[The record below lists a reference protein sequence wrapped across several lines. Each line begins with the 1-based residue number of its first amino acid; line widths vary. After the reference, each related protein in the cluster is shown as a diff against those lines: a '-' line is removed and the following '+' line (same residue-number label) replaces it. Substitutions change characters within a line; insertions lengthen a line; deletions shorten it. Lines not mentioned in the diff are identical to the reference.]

1 MVFTCQK
8 DIFQESLNICSK
20 AVTSKTTLPILEGFL
35 IEASDMNIKITGY
48 NLELG
53 IECTSAANVE
63 KSGSVVIPAK
73 ILSDIIREMPD
84 GEILLNVSDDNKV
97 LIKNGSTEFKFSA
110 FPSDEFP
117 ELPNI
122 SYDKTFTVSSNELK
136 RIIRQTLFA
145 VSADESRPIL
155 TGSLFEIEKENLT
168 VISLDG
174 YRMAL
179 RRGKIENQNG
189 IDTSFVVPGKSL
201 SEISKILEDD
211 KEVSFYISNKH
222 LVVESENVKVFT
234 RLLEGQF
241 FNYKSAIPENNE
253 IEISM
258 NTDEFINSIRRVSP
272 IISEINK
279 SPVRCNFEFNTLKM
293 SCISPLGSA
302 YNELKLDKNDKQIC
316 IGFNNKFL
324 LDALRACECERIIL
338 KINTPVTPVIVIPEN
353 KDDNS
358 FLYLVLPWRL
368 NNED

>member
-1 MVFTCQK
+1 MIFTCQK
-8 DIFQESLNICSK
+8 DIFQENINICSK

-35 IEASDMNIKITGY
+35 IEASDTDIKITGY

-53 IECTSAANVE
+53 IECKISANVE
-63 KSGSVVIPAK
+63 KTGSIIIPSK
-73 ILSDIIREMPD
+73 ILSDIIREMPN
-84 GEILLNVSDDNKV
+84 GEILVKVSDDNKV

-110 FPSDEFP
+110 FSSDEFP
-117 ELPNI
+117 ELPII
-122 SYDKTFTVSSNELK
+122 SYDKTFTISSNELK

-145 VSADESRPIL
+145 ISSDESRPIL

-179 RRGKIENQNG
+179 RRGQIENKNG
-189 IDTSFVVPGKSL
+189 IDTNFVVPGKSL
-201 SEISKILEDD
+201 SEISKILDDD
-211 KEVSFYISNKH
+211 KDVCFYISNKH
-222 LVVESENVKVFT
+222 LVIESENIKVFT

-241 FNYKSAIPENNE
+241 FNYKSAIPNNNE
-253 IEISM
+253 TEIAI
-258 NTDEFINSIRRVSP
+258 NTEEFINSIRRVSP

-302 YNELKLDKNDKQIC
+302 YNEIKLDNNDKQIC

-324 LDALRACECERIIL
+324 LDALRACECQRIIL
-338 KINTPVTPVIVIPEN
+338 KINTPVSPVIIIPEDKN
-353 KDDNS
+353 DNS

-368 NNED
+368 NNEN